1 MEPIAIA
8 LISTLVGTGIGITL
22 AYTLLNKTLT
32 KHSRE
37 LIKKAEED
45 SELLKKE
52 KILQAKEKFLQ
63 LKSEHEKAVNERN
76 QQLAVGE
83 NRIKQKEH
91 SLNQKLEEVNRKNNE
106 NNQLRENLTKQLEI
120 NSQKQVELDKQT
132 SIQKAKLESIAE
144 LSAQQAK
151 EQLMQ
156 LMQDEAKAEA
166 MVLVKDIMD
175 EAQTTANLEAKKLII
190 KSIQRVGVE
199 AAIENSVS
207 VFNIEND
214 EIKGRIIGKEGRN
227 IRTLENLTGVD
238 VIIDDSPD
246 AILLSC
252 FDPVR
257 REIARLSLQKLVTD

>member
-1 MEPIAIA
+1 M
-8 LISTLVGTGIGITL
+8 
-22 AYTLLNKTLT
+22 
-32 KHSRE
+32 
-37 LIKKAEED
+37 
-45 SELLKKE
+45 
-52 KILQAKEKFLQ
+52 
-63 LKSEHEKAVNERN
+63 
-76 QQLAVGE
+76 
-83 NRIKQKEH
+83 
-91 SLNQKLEEVNRKNNE
+91 
-106 NNQLRENLTKQLEI
+106 TKQLEI

-257 REIARLSLQKLVTD
+257 REIARLSLQKLVTDGRIHPAHRRGSS